1 MSMFFYKENNDDFL
15 YKENDDEY
23 VFYKENVGVF
33 L

>member
-1 MSMFFYKENNDDFL
+1 MFFYKENNDDFL